1 MSTSNRVKFL
11 TRSAVC
17 FIKTRSVTSHHSRS
31 RVVWMDTIDRRYA
44 RTHTHTSDHSTVS
57 EPNFWIHSTG
67 LLNLSPLQN
76 FRSFEGLFTRLF
88 VFFCDAGCAP
98 QPVAGLSLSLST
110 PAAETT
116 GGHPCTTATTTDEPT
131 DRTSH
136 KKIKGAGSFR
146 DPRRMTKAIEG
157 LLAIVPLSSAEGQ
170 G

>member
-1 MSTSNRVKFL
+1 LDSFDRSFKSFSTAK
-11 TRSAVC
+11 
-17 FIKTRSVTSHHSRS
+17 
-31 RVVWMDTIDRRYA
+31 
-44 RTHTHTSDHSTVS
+44 
-57 EPNFWIHSTG
+57 
-67 LLNLSPLQN
+67 

-88 VFFCDAGCAP
+88 VLFVTPA
-98 QPVAGLSLSLST
+98 VHLSRSPGSLST

>member
-88 VFFCDAGCAP
+88 VLFVTPA
-98 QPVAGLSLSLST
+98 VHLSRSPGSLST

-116 GGHPCTTATTTDEPT
+116 GGHSCTTTTTTTDEPT

-146 DPRRMTKAIEG
+146 APATYDKSNRRFISHRTT
-157 LLAIVPLSSAEGQ
+157 L
-170 G
+170 

>member
-1 MSTSNRVKFL
+1 VSYTSGAWAFMRETTHTHPHLLPSHAKPQIKKRQRHTTHTPVFLSFLSVCAYNSVTMSTSNRVKFL

-88 VFFCDAGCAP
+88 VFF
-98 QPVAGLSLSLST
+98 L
-110 PAAETT
+110 
-116 GGHPCTTATTTDEPT
+116 
-131 DRTSH
+131 
-136 KKIKGAGSFR
+136 
-146 DPRRMTKAIEG
+146 
-157 LLAIVPLSSAEGQ
+157 
-170 G
+170 

>member
-1 MSTSNRVKFL
+1 LGFHARDNTHTPTSSSIARKTADKEEAKTHNTHTRLSFFSFRVCVQQRHNVYTSNRVKFL

-76 FRSFEGLFTRLF
+76 FDRLKGFSHGFLFFL
-88 VFFCDAGCAP
+88 
-98 QPVAGLSLSLST
+98 
-110 PAAETT
+110 
-116 GGHPCTTATTTDEPT
+116 
-131 DRTSH
+131 
-136 KKIKGAGSFR
+136 
-146 DPRRMTKAIEG
+146 
-157 LLAIVPLSSAEGQ
+157 
-170 G
+170 